1 VETLRVG
8 LVGTGWIG
16 ADHAAALG
24 RLDGV
29 ELAAVCDV
37 DRARAESLAPD
48 GARVYERW
56 EELLDRERPDALW
69 VCTPPLS
76 HREVAVGALE
86 RGVHVYLEKPIA
98 RTLDDADAIVA
109 AADRSGAV
117 CAVGYQWH
125 ATDVLGDLQRELEGQ
140 DVSLLVGHSIGPT
153 GSRPW
158 FLDRIQGGGNLLE
171 RGSHQID
178 LVRTVAGE
186 VASVQAAASS
196 VLLGQAEGERGD
208 IEDAAT
214 LVLHLASGGLATIA
228 VAWTRQGQPGHYSLD
243 VVATEATLRLT
254 LDPEFTLSGV
264 SRGREVGA
272 ESAQHPFERSIGR
285 FLDAVRA
292 GDPSGVVCAPA
303 DAART
308 LAVANACERA
318 LATGE
323 TVIV

>member
-1 VETLRVG
+1 VERLRVG
-8 LVGTGWIG
+8 LVGAGWIG
-16 ADHAAALG
+16 ADHAAVLG

-37 DRARAESLAPD
+37 DRERADALAS
-48 GARVYERW
+48 GASVYERW
-56 EELLDRERPDALW
+56 DELLDREQPDALW
-69 VCTPPLS
+69 VCTPPLL

-86 RGVHVYLEKPIA
+86 QGIPVYLEKPIA
-98 RTLDDADAIVA
+98 RTLDDAEAIVA
-109 AADRSGAV
+109 AADGSGAV

-140 DVSLLVGHSIGPT
+140 EVALLVGRSVGPT

-158 FLDRIQGGGNLLE
+158 FLDRAQGGGNLLE

-186 VASVQAAASS
+186 VVRVQAAASS
-196 VLLGQAEGERGD
+196 VLLGQAEGARGD

-214 LVLHLASGGLATIA
+214 LVLHLAGGGLATIA

-243 VVATEATLRLT
+243 VVATDATLRLT
-254 LDPEFTLSGV
+254 LDPEFTLRGV
-264 SRGREVGA
+264 SRGREVA
-272 ESAQHPFERSIGR
+272 ATSAQHPFERSIGR

-292 GDPSGVVCAPA
+292 GDPSSVACAPA
-303 DAART
+303 DATRT
-308 LAVANACERA
+308 LAVANACEQA
-318 LATGE
+318 LASGE
-323 TVIV
+323 TVTV